1 MPKKVNR
8 STAGHIRFPTPIIA
22 VMARRAHIPL
32 SEREEGEKEM
42 EATRSR
48 RGRVPTTIGSL
59 SPSPAASFSSD
70 KENRSIETESARQ
83 ISRKSSAMSPQ
94 KMLTPTSAEPSSPRS
109 SKRRRLAERDVPNP
123 SQRAHQKE
131 LQETGNAQF
140 YDPDQSMEERRAVRK
155 EIRDLSKELNGEQR
169 LTHWNSVR
177 KVMLIF

>member
-1 MPKKVNR
+1 
-8 STAGHIRFPTPIIA
+8 
-22 VMARRAHIPL
+22 MARHAHIPL
-32 SEREEGEKEM
+32 SEGEEEGEKEM
-42 EATRSR
+42 EATRPR

-70 KENRSIETESARQ
+70 KENHSIEPESARQ
-83 ISRKSSAMSPQ
+83 TSRKSSTMAPQ

-109 SKRRRLAERDVPNP
+109 SKRRRLGERDVPNP

-131 LQETGNAQF
+131 LQETGNAQY

-169 LTHWNSVR
+169 LTYLSTVR
-177 KVMLIF
+177 ETMLNFFCFIRRIKS